1 MRTIRVLVLL
11 GILCILLIES
21 ECAILQARS
30 SQLIFPMDEE
40 LTFDAAEIRCLSL
53 NGAQLVEIQDEAEW
67 DEVNLYSFQK
77 DRI

>member
-30 SQLIFPMDEE
+30 SQLIYVDEK

-53 NGAQLVEIQDEAEW
+53 NGAQLVEIRDEAEW

>member
-30 SQLIFPMDEE
+30 SQLIHVDEE

>member
-1 MRTIRVLVLL
+1 MKTIRVLVLL

-30 SQLIFPMDEE
+30 SQLILVDEQ

-53 NGAQLVEIQDEAEW
+53 NGAQLVEIRDEAEW

-77 DRI
+77 DPI